1 VREVKVVVFWEKA
14 RNPSAG
20 MVGRKERLSDVSFS
34 GIQEISPRIALMSPQ
49 NNERSREMRFVNL
62 WKRRGRKG
70 HIDSRIAR
78 ENWRRLVIERN
89 CLDTTDR
96 DLK

>member
-1 VREVKVVVFWEKA
+1 
-14 RNPSAG
+14 
-20 MVGRKERLSDVSFS
+20 VGWKERSSDVSFN
-34 GIQEISPRIALMSPQ
+34 GKREIPPRSALMSPWKC
-49 NNERSREMRFVNL
+49 ERLREMRFVNL